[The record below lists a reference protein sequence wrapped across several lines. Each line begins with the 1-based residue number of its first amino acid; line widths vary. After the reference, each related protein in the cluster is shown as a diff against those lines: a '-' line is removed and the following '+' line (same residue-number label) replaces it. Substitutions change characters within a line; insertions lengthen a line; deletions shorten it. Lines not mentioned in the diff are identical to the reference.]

1 MDDSAFV
8 GHSLYDCCC
17 DRQMDSVTASV
28 VTQSHHQPA
37 MTPMSL
43 PVTTESEPMDLSER
57 STGATGV
64 VCAPPLTSAVLDQDH
79 IDGSAV
85 ENQLHSPARSLS
97 SSSASRDGSEATSAV
112 GAVGGLEPSEVARS
126 QNQV

>member
-1 MDDSAFV
+1 MAS
-8 GHSLYDCCC
+8 HSLCGCC
-17 DRQMDSVTASV
+17 DRQMDSVAASV
-28 VTQSHHQPA
+28 GTQPPHQSS

-57 STGATGV
+57 SSATTGV
-64 VCAPPLTSAVLDQDH
+64 VSLTSAVLDQDH
-79 IDGSAV
+79 IDCSAV

-97 SSSASRDGSEATSAV
+97 SSSASRDDSEATSAV